1 MAESVANQVLDG
13 IVTQMSAIVGDS
25 GTTYWYTPT
34 RVAKVAFH
42 LDDDLDQTV
51 AASGQVIYLIRPGDE
66 AHREGRK
73 AEGRDDGSGEQEPAK
88 LVLARGEDVGLDAL
102 CLLRRFLGDLKDLL
116 TLEGLLG
123 RVLLVLHPVGGLGG
137 LSAQGEPTSL
147 GAVVDRRLL
156 AEASKAHPRLGVKP
170 DADGVGVHH
179 HHG

>member
-66 AHREGRK
+66 AHREGTTSEMLADLEVVALLAR
-73 AEGRDDGSGEQEPAK
+73 RFEPASE
-88 LVLARGEDVGLDAL
+88 LAA
-102 CLLRRFLGDLKDLL
+102 
-116 TLEGLLG
+116 
-123 RVLLVLHPVGGLGG
+123 
-137 LSAQGEPTSL
+137 
-147 GAVVDRRLL
+147 
-156 AEASKAHPRLGVKP
+156 
-170 DADGVGVHH
+170 DADTPTRVTVVNRLVRDYLRKLLSNVQFAAGVLNAAKDEILVNRDRSVEGWAVAEVRHTVSYSYLKEAP
-179 HHG
+179 